1 MDILF
6 LFISQIWGARRV
18 RFGDTATFPTGQTV
32 LTVLLVSEGRGV
44 SAPGRIGFI
53 PVPVF
58 VLDGISETSRSVLHV
73 QADVA
78 PDLVGTENKW
88 QKQDVFGH
96 LGVPCF
102 PHLCPPRQ
110 GVQSAGP
117 SLVRGWKRGD
127 AHRGRTGE
135 SSRRGL
141 RANESQVAGAPTNT
155 LAEGGSESLRARESV
170 GVIIFVISE
179 FGRCLVS

>member
-6 LFISQIWGARRV
+6 LFISQIWDARWV
-18 RFGDTATFPTGQTV
+18 RFGERLHPQQAKL
-32 LTVLLVSEGRGV
+32 LTVLLVSEGRGAG
-44 SAPGRIGFI
+44 APDRIGFI

-58 VLDGISETSRSVLHV
+58 VLDAISETSDSVLHV

-78 PDLVGTENKW
+78 PDFVGTENKW

-102 PHLCPPRQ
+102 PHLCLPGQ

-135 SSRRGL
+135 SSRWGL

-155 LAEGGSESLRARESV
+155 SAELEGTRVGGRHY
-170 GVIIFVISE
+170 ICYF
-179 FGRCLVS
+179 